1 MLLHSFSFCLA
12 AKTSCYMTVNPLQPK
27 ETTMLKKILVAAAT
41 LGGIAALLTFV
52 TNRYKQG

>member
-27 ETTMLKKILVAAAT
+27 ETTMLKKTLIAVAT
-41 LGGIAALLTFV
+41 LGGISALMTFV
-52 TNRYKQG
+52 YRRYQQG